1 MISFL
6 KSSIQITILPLENF
20 MKYFILKR
28 KYFSALFNIVRASY
42 SYTKSKTLIF
52 ICRKKSKVLN
62 PRQALMTDTNFKN
75 EKKERQIE
83 FHL

>member
-20 MKYFILKR
+20 KKYFILKR

-52 ICRKKSKVLN
+52 ICRKKQGAKSTSSLDDRYKL
-62 PRQALMTDTNFKN
+62 Q
-75 EKKERQIE
+75 E
-83 FHL
+83 

>member
-20 MKYFILKR
+20 MKCFILKR
-28 KYFSALFNIVRASY
+28 KYFSAPFNIVRASY

-52 ICRKKSKVLN
+52 ICRKKA
-62 PRQALMTDTNFKN
+62 RC
-75 EKKERQIE
+75 
-83 FHL
+83 